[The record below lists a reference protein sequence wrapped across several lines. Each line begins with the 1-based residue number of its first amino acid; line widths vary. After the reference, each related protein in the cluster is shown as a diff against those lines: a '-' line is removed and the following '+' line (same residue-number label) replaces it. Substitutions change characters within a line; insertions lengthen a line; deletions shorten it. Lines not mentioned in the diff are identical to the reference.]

1 MRKDLVLQTGGV
13 DKNYIIIN
21 FKFNLLKL
29 FNIKNNFFKTI
40 YMKAE
45 VEQKNAYFSSD
56 ESGGTDIS
64 FNASYDSKNAKD
76 EE

>member
-1 MRKDLVLQTGGV
+1 LILAEVNYFDGIFIIREFVMRKDLVLQTGGV

-40 YMKAE
+40 Y
-45 VEQKNAYFSSD
+45 
-56 ESGGTDIS
+56 ESRSRTKERI
-64 FNASYDSKNAKD
+64 FLL
-76 EE
+76 

>member
-1 MRKDLVLQTGGV
+1 
-13 DKNYIIIN
+13 
-21 FKFNLLKL
+21 
-29 FNIKNNFFKTI
+29 
-40 YMKAE
+40 MKAE